1 MGRNYDGHLTA
12 TPGAEPGVIYTQVDI
27 ETIVRQVQGH
37 VEACQYN
44 QALQAIWQQ
53 VLDPTN
59 RYADRK
65 EPWKLVK
72 TDKEAAKQVL
82 LDMVEQLRAA
92 SILLKPFLP
101 KTAETIYRSFNFT
114 QPWEQVRFKD
124 VYERP
129 DQREDVRVVATLEG
143 GKVKPL
149 FPRIA

>member
-1 MGRNYDGHLTA
+1 M
-12 TPGAEPGVIYTQVDI
+12 
-27 ETIVRQVQGH
+27 QGH

-101 KTAETIYRSFNFT
+101 KTAETIYRSFNFPQT
-114 QPWEQVRFKD
+114 WESVRYED
-124 VYERP
+124 VWSRPRP
-129 DQREDVRVVATLEG
+129 DGELRVTAALEG
-143 GKVKPL
+143 GKVKAL

>member
-1 MGRNYDGHLTA
+1 MPSRS
-12 TPGAEPGVIYTQVDI
+12 VIYTDVDV

-37 VEACQYN
+37 VEACRYN

-59 RYADRK
+59 RYADRR

-72 TDKEAAKQVL
+72 SDKDAAKQVL

-92 SILLKPFLP
+92 AILLKPFLP
-101 KTAETIYRSFNFT
+101 KTAEVIYRSFNFP
-114 QPWEQVRFKD
+114 QSWEAVR
-124 VYERP
+124 Y
-129 DQREDVRVVATLEG
+129 EDVWSQPRQEGELRVTAARDG
-143 GKVKPL
+143 DKVKPL